1 MGSGLLD
8 GQVSLVTGAGRGIG
22 RAVALALSDA
32 GSAVVLGA
40 RTQSEL
46 EEVATEVRR
55 RGGQAL
61 VTHLDVTDSQSVRG
75 FVETAI
81 EGFGRIDILINN
93 AGSNNGGEGGAIGPL
108 WEINPTAWWND
119 VEINF
124 HGTFLCTH
132 TVLPHMVNQRRGHIL
147 NVASLSA
154 LTAWPYDSAYA
165 CAKAAVVRLT
175 DSVAEEV
182 RDRGVYVYVISPGRV
197 QTKLLAGA
205 LDTPA
210 GRKWMGSAGKSMG
223 SVGSAQHTEV
233 PIEVVTQAV
242 VYLVS
247 GQADALTGRFFRASW
262 DLPALVRRAEDISAR
277 DVLQLRFVPD

>member
-1 MGSGLLD
+1 MGSGMLA

-22 RAVALALSDA
+22 RAVALALSDE

-40 RTQSEL
+40 RTQTEL
-46 EEVATEVRR
+46 EQVAAEIQQ
-55 RGGQAL
+55 RGGQAA
-61 VTHLDVTDSQSVRG
+61 VVRLDVTDMQSVQA
-75 FVETAI
+75 FVAAAMDR
-81 EGFGRIDILINN
+81 FGRIDVLINN
-93 AGSNNGGEGGAIGPL
+93 AGSNNGGDDGAIGPL
-108 WEINPTAWWND
+108 WEINPEAWWRD
-119 VEINF
+119 VAINLR
-124 HGTFLCTH
+124 GTFLCTH
-132 TVLPHMVNQRRGHIL
+132 TALPYMVSQGRGHIL

-182 RDRGVYVYVISPGRV
+182 RDHGVYVYVISPGRV

-210 GRKWMGSAGKSMG
+210 GHKWMDSAGKSMG
-223 SVGSAQHTEV
+223 AVGTAQHTEV
-233 PIEVVTQAV
+233 SLEVVTGAV

-247 GQADALTGRFFRASW
+247 GQADGLTGRFLRASW
-262 DLPALVRRAEDISAR
+262 DLPELAARAEDIAGR
-277 DVLQLRFVPD
+277 DVLQLRFMPD

>member
-1 MGSGLLD
+1 MGSGRLD

-22 RAVALALSDA
+22 RAVALALSDE

-40 RTQSEL
+40 RTQTEI
-46 EEVATEVRR
+46 EQVAAEIGQ
-55 RGGQAL
+55 RGGQA
-61 VTHLDVTDSQSVRG
+61 VVVRLDVTDKQSVQA
-75 FVETAI
+75 FVGAAVDR
-81 EGFGRIDILINN
+81 FGQIDVLINN

-108 WEINPTAWWND
+108 WEINPEAWWHD
-119 VEINF
+119 VAVNF
-124 HGTFLCTH
+124 RGTFLCTH
-132 TVLPHMVNQRRGHIL
+132 AALPHMVSRGSGHIL

-197 QTKLLAGA
+197 QTRLLAGA

-210 GRKWMGSAGKSMG
+210 GRKWMDSASKSMG
-223 SVGSAQHTEV
+223 SVGPAQHTEV
-233 PIEVVTQAV
+233 PLEVVTGAV

-247 GQADALTGRFFRASW
+247 GQADGLTGRFLRASW
-262 DLPALVRRAEDISAR
+262 DLPELAARAEDIAER
-277 DVLQLRFVPD
+277 DVLQLRFAPD